1 MNSAAVIS
9 PVAEINRL
17 HAEAKQHAVASR
29 RALGASLTAAWQAGH
44 LLLVEKK
51 RVRQTMGGGAWLLWL
66 EQNFRGTPRTAQRY
80 MKLAKGVADVA
91 FLQGMSL
98 RQAYDRLGIPME
110 EKHAGESFVLQPLA
124 PHLLL
129 ASKLV
134 RALPACDWQRFPAE
148 KRAALRRDLAPLYQ
162 RMRLLFEDQPAV
174 SPHSAIQQRS

>member
-1 MNSAAVIS
+1 MNPAAVIS
-9 PVAEINRL
+9 SVAEINRL

-29 RALGASLTAAWQAGH
+29 RSLGAALVAAWQAGH
-44 LLLVEKK
+44 LLMIEKK

-110 EKHAGESFVLQPLA
+110 EKHAAESFPLQSLA

-129 ASKLV
+129 VSKLV
-134 RALPACDWQRFPAE
+134 RALPASNWQRLPAD
-148 KRAALRRDLAPLYQ
+148 KRAALRRDLSPLYQ
-162 RMRLLFEDQPAV
+162 RMRPLFEDGPAV
-174 SPHSAIQQRS
+174 SPHPANQLLT